1 MKPKFK
7 TLIIQF
13 LKEGN
18 RVNFREVTEIVI
30 VSESHSE
37 VKSDC
42 LKEFLIPSEY
52 KLALSYME
60 DIAKKFEMFEF
71 YKYDE
76 EYEVIHEEIGGM
88 NDNIIQMYKKLF
100 DRKDLIKEIK

>member
-18 RVNFREVTEIVI
+18 RVNFRELTEILT

-37 VKSDC
+37 IKSNC
-42 LKEFLIPSEY
+42 LKEFFIPEEY
-52 KLALSYME
+52 KLGLSYME